1 MRSLFATVAA
11 STLSA
16 NQRRDCSNLL
26 QCWQTVVA
34 RTHPLKRLT
43 FCGGVG
49 GRAERKK
56 LLRFRVGGNTPRS
69 EMGTLAPSGS
79 GPTAVTQ
86 LESLSEDRQSVSP
99 SFESSPALLQSCFT
113 DGQEAKADL
122 SHCRTPARAQGDW
135 RWYDAQGK
143 IQRCY
148 LLGNAAHE
156 EILPRIPTTQPSLDG
171 HRVTWPDHQ
180 RHPEGGPSSRS

>member
-43 FCGGVG
+43 FCGGDG

-56 LLRFRVGGNTPRS
+56 LLRFTVGGNTPRS

-86 LESLSEDRQSVSP
+86 LESLSEDRQSVLLLRAPLLFCNPASP
-99 SFESSPALLQSCFT
+99 TGRRPRQTWVTAEPQPGPRVIGDDMTHKEKSSVATC
-113 DGQEAKADL
+113 
-122 SHCRTPARAQGDW
+122 
-135 RWYDAQGK
+135 
-143 IQRCY
+143 
-148 LLGNAAHE
+148 
-156 EILPRIPTTQPSLDG
+156 
-171 HRVTWPDHQ
+171 
-180 RHPEGGPSSRS
+180 